1 MESINDIDL
10 KNVLQNLLYNLNQ
23 NNSYRENNDFFK
35 RAFFILNIPIK
46 AYDLLNM
53 PNDIKESI
61 EIIDFP
67 GLDSVK
73 NIFYS
78 EVLNHL
84 LQFSDGFIFVN
95 KGNSIMEAEKVKNL
109 NKIIQLIIQN
119 KKNEFSFKSCL
130 FILNR
135 CDEVEINIEDS
146 KKEYERIFE
155 INSREKTFNEI
166 IAISKKLKDLDN
178 INITKFSNTLYYE
191 FKSFMKR
198 INDYDNYLN
207 EYEIKIDKK
216 YVGKKY
222 LMFLKKK
229 IYEDV
234 CTIYYNNHNYVKNE
248 YNSNKQNNVMYYPSE
263 ENESTKQRNYDYSK
277 KSLYPN
283 TKRVIDT
290 NYQDSP
296 KIQKL
301 INIDYI
307 PKDDWAEMLCH
318 PSNNS
323 LYSKKRISNS
333 KTFQSNVFPNE
344 NVDKVRHNKETKF
357 LDRLHKT
364 QITTLPGCVKR
375 GKYDIKDDKNF
386 NVRNSESYLYKMERD
401 FSSNVHFGPLT
412 KEEEEI
418 ENHFPIEQRYQGSYQ
433 RGVKDND
440 IFNLKMNKGNNYEYV
455 NNYGYGY
462 NDVEEINNKG
472 KRMFKNN
479 NTFKSQIE
487 FA

>member
-1 MESINDIDL
+1 
-10 KNVLQNLLYNLNQ
+10 
-23 NNSYRENNDFFK
+23 
-35 RAFFILNIPIK
+35 
-46 AYDLLNM
+46 
-53 PNDIKESI
+53 
-61 EIIDFP
+61 
-67 GLDSVK
+67 
-73 NIFYS
+73 
-78 EVLNHL
+78 
-84 LQFSDGFIFVN
+84 
-95 KGNSIMEAEKVKNL
+95 
-109 NKIIQLIIQN
+109 
-119 KKNEFSFKSCL
+119 
-130 FILNR
+130 
-135 CDEVEINIEDS
+135 
-146 KKEYERIFE
+146 
-155 INSREKTFNEI
+155 
-166 IAISKKLKDLDN
+166 
-178 INITKFSNTLYYE
+178 
-191 FKSFMKR
+191 
-198 INDYDNYLN
+198 
-207 EYEIKIDKK
+207 
-216 YVGKKY
+216 
-222 LMFLKKK
+222 
-229 IYEDV
+229 
-234 CTIYYNNHNYVKNE
+234 
-248 YNSNKQNNVMYYPSE
+248 MYYPSE

-290 NYQDSP
+290 NYQDAS
-296 KIQKL
+296 KIQKH
-301 INIDYI
+301 INNDYT
-307 PKDDWAEMLCH
+307 PKDDWAKMLCH

-344 NVDKVRHNKETKF
+344 NDPVDKVRHNKETEF
-357 LDRLHKT
+357 SDRLHKT

-401 FSSNVHFGPLT
+401 FSSNVHFRPLT

-462 NDVEEINNKG
+462 NDDEEINNKG

>member
-1 MESINDIDL
+1 
-10 KNVLQNLLYNLNQ
+10 
-23 NNSYRENNDFFK
+23 
-35 RAFFILNIPIK
+35 
-46 AYDLLNM
+46 
-53 PNDIKESI
+53 
-61 EIIDFP
+61 
-67 GLDSVK
+67 
-73 NIFYS
+73 
-78 EVLNHL
+78 
-84 LQFSDGFIFVN
+84 
-95 KGNSIMEAEKVKNL
+95 MEAEKVKNL

-290 NYQDSP
+290 NYQDAP
-296 KIQKL
+296 KI
-301 INIDYI
+301 
-307 PKDDWAEMLCH
+307 
-318 PSNNS
+318 
-323 LYSKKRISNS
+323 
-333 KTFQSNVFPNE
+333 
-344 NVDKVRHNKETKF
+344 
-357 LDRLHKT
+357 
-364 QITTLPGCVKR
+364 
-375 GKYDIKDDKNF
+375 
-386 NVRNSESYLYKMERD
+386 
-401 FSSNVHFGPLT
+401 
-412 KEEEEI
+412 
-418 ENHFPIEQRYQGSYQ
+418 
-433 RGVKDND
+433 
-440 IFNLKMNKGNNYEYV
+440 
-455 NNYGYGY
+455 
-462 NDVEEINNKG
+462 
-472 KRMFKNN
+472 
-479 NTFKSQIE
+479 
-487 FA
+487 

>member
-1 MESINDIDL
+1 MKDNGSIITTNTTQSIRT
-10 KNVLQNLLYNLNQ
+10 NYN
-23 NNSYRENNDFFK
+23 
-35 RAFFILNIPIK
+35 
-46 AYDLLNM
+46 
-53 PNDIKESI
+53 
-61 EIIDFP
+61 
-67 GLDSVK
+67 
-73 NIFYS
+73 
-78 EVLNHL
+78 
-84 LQFSDGFIFVN
+84 
-95 KGNSIMEAEKVKNL
+95 
-109 NKIIQLIIQN
+109 
-119 KKNEFSFKSCL
+119 
-130 FILNR
+130 
-135 CDEVEINIEDS
+135 
-146 KKEYERIFE
+146 
-155 INSREKTFNEI
+155 
-166 IAISKKLKDLDN
+166 
-178 INITKFSNTLYYE
+178 
-191 FKSFMKR
+191 
-198 INDYDNYLN
+198 NY
-207 EYEIKIDKK
+207 
-216 YVGKKY
+216 
-222 LMFLKKK
+222 KKK
-229 IYEDV
+229 IKRVNSKPNISRTKEFFNNEINKNNESYNNV
-234 CTIYYNNHNYVKNE
+234 NYYYNNHNYVKNE

-290 NYQDSP
+290 NYQDAP
-296 KIQKL
+296 KIQKH
-301 INIDYI
+301 INNDYT

-344 NVDKVRHNKETKF
+344 NDPVEKVRHNKETKF
-357 LDRLHKT
+357 SDRLHKT

-455 NNYGYGY
+455 NNYGY
-462 NDVEEINNKG
+462 
-472 KRMFKNN
+472 
-479 NTFKSQIE
+479 
-487 FA
+487 A